1 MRHLLLVRHG
11 PAAGK
16 AAGGGDRDR
25 PLTPEG
31 RRAVEALALR
41 LKAEAPAPDRVLCST
56 ARRAQETLDLLLQ
69 EEPPTEV
76 DLEDAFYLADALGL
90 LRRLRE
96 LAPDA
101 RSVLIVGHNPGL
113 QELAAL
119 LAGRGGDA
127 IAAGLPAAGAVL
139 FDVEGDWSELGSESA
154 RLRAFYSP

>member
-1 MRHLLLVRHG
+1 MRHLLVVRHG

-16 AAGGGDRDR
+16 AAGGSDRER

-31 RRAVEALALR
+31 RLTVESLASRLR
-41 LKAEAPAPDRVLCST
+41 AEAPPPDRVLCST
-56 ARRAQETLDLLLQ
+56 ARRAQETLDILLR
-69 EEPPTEV
+69 EERPREL
-76 DLEDAFYLADALGL
+76 DLEEALYLADAPSL

-96 LAPDA
+96 LPDDA
-101 RSVLIVGHNPGL
+101 GSVLLVGHNPGL

-119 LAGRGGDA
+119 LGGEA

-139 FDVEGDWSELGSESA
+139 FEVAGDWSGLRPESA